1 MKGACSHTRG
11 PPTLS
16 LLRLFSLSSLP
27 PAPASPASNIC
38 SDNKPGSSLL
48 PGTWCL
54 VQSALAA
61 EDDVSNGLGVFL
73 TKEGQLEGSKRR
85 DKTPVTK
92 NDPKSVWEAQ
102 PPFLCPWPL
111 KWTLAWVPLGASHQP
126 GQAGGAIGWHP
137 VSSSSI
143 HHLLFCS
150 YLITE
155 PQFQ

>member
-111 KWTLAWVPLGASHQP
+111 KWTLAWVPLGLLPMWMGSQSVRKVSSQP
-126 GQAGGAIGWHP
+126 GDKAGFKFPPDSGQGR
-137 VSSSSI
+137 
-143 HHLLFCS
+143 L
-150 YLITE
+150 E
-155 PQFQ
+155 K